1 MVKGSILGSGP
12 QVFPHRGNL
21 SVALKRIS
29 RIKKT
34 SRPWAVSS
42 AHAAGQMV
50 TGNGRARARF
60 SAAAPKPSPV
70 TLGLT
75 SPTAATPGPTS
86 PQRGPDQPAPRCA
99 TSPGLT
105 SPAADAAPKEN
116 IQRAHAAS
124 FLPPLAFERRE
135 GFFLFQ

>member
-50 TGNGRARARF
+50 TDNG
-60 SAAAPKPSPV
+60 SILGSGPKAFPCD
-70 TLGLT
+70 T
-75 SPTAATPGPTS
+75 
-86 PQRGPDQPAPRCA
+86 GPDQPDSCD
-99 TSPGLT
+99 TGT
-105 SPAADAAPKEN
+105 DQPA
-116 IQRAHAAS
+116 
-124 FLPPLAFERRE
+124 E
-135 GFFLFQ
+135 GA

>member
-1 MVKGSILGSGP
+1 MLSSPPRRFLFKGKRISRIKRTSRPRAVSSAHAAGQPEMVKGSILGSGP

-50 TGNGRARARF
+50 TDNG
-60 SAAAPKPSPV
+60 SILGSGPKAFPCD
-70 TLGLT
+70 T
-75 SPTAATPGPTS
+75 
-86 PQRGPDQPAPRCA
+86 GPDQPDSCD
-99 TSPGLT
+99 TGT
-105 SPAADAAPKEN
+105 DQPA
-116 IQRAHAAS
+116 
-124 FLPPLAFERRE
+124 E
-135 GFFLFQ
+135 GA